1 VIREAVH
8 TADGANAR
16 RSIGSDVARE
26 MSDLLEFPR
35 SRTII

>member
-1 VIREAVH
+1 VIREVVCTAVGN
-8 TADGANAR
+8 TR
-16 RSIGSDVARE
+16 RSIGSDVAWE